1 MSFDDRLTHSV
12 ADDSFMLLWA
22 GTTDGTF
29 EFAAMSWPKIFE
41 VACKLGLVNTQL
53 PPLEAHCRTLRVRKQ
68 TLDCGYLD

>member
-12 ADDSFMLLWA
+12 VDDSFMLLWA

-41 VACKLGLVNTQL
+41 VACKLGLVKHSYRHWKLTA
-53 PPLEAHCRTLRVRKQ
+53 EHCGSRLKN
-68 TLDCGYLD
+68 GYLD